1 MASRHMKRCPTSLII
16 RERQIRSTTRCHFI
30 PARMAI
36 IKMSTNNKCWKGCEE
51 KGILIHCRWECKLVQ
66 ALWKTTW
73 RSLRKLKIEVLWPS
87 NPAPGHMPGQNSHL
101 DRYMH
106 PSVHSSTVHNN
117 QNMGTA
123 WIPTDG
129 WVDREDVVPVCNG
142 ILLSHKENKT
152 LLFAA
157 TWIQLEIIILC
168 EVSQKKEDK
177 YHMILLICGI

>member
-1 MASRHMKRCPTSLII
+1 MNRSYNKNKKQTTQRQSELNSLTDISPKNIQMASRHMKRCPTSLII
-16 RERQIRSTTRCHFI
+16 RERQIRSTTRCNFI
-30 PARMAI
+30 RARMAI

-73 RSLRKLKIEVLWPS
+73 RSLRKLKIELPS
-87 NPAPGHMPGQNSHL
+87 NPTPGHIPGQNSHL

-123 WIPTDG
+123 
-129 WVDREDVVPVCNG
+129 
-142 ILLSHKENKT
+142 
-152 LLFAA
+152 
-157 TWIQLEIIILC
+157 
-168 EVSQKKEDK
+168 
-177 YHMILLICGI
+177 